1 MLSESIQGVAFQG
14 RRYSPSD
21 TYTAAVGRLLDY
33 VRGHGSRATME
44 SYLLWRKNRQDP
56 VLRNE
61 RLALAAIKTHCS
73 VLDFGVTVDKQG
85 HCVTTLI
92 IREPRQGSKV

>member
-14 RRYSPSD
+14 RRYAPSD
-21 TYTAAVGRLLDY
+21 TYTAAVGRLLAY
-33 VRGHGSRATME
+33 VRNHGGRTTME
-44 SYLLWRKNRQDP
+44 SYLMWRRNRQDP

-61 RLALAAIKTHCS
+61 RLALAAIKSHCS

-85 HCVTTLI
+85 HCVTTLT
-92 IREPRQGSKV
+92 IRGPRQGSKV